1 MVLKKKKKFK
11 AVIDAYYFALLD
23 ITKKQPFFKT
33 NNLFMRKN
41 TVFAWGAF
49 FKCTFQ
55 YSQWILL
62 PLAGVQTVH
71 IQLIFISGA
80 IKTVNLVQNKTK
92 ML

>member
-1 MVLKKKKKFK
+1 
-11 AVIDAYYFALLD
+11 
-23 ITKKQPFFKT
+23 
-33 NNLFMRKN
+33 MRKN

-80 IKTVNLVQNKTK
+80 IKNSESGPKQKCYSFT
-92 ML
+92 